1 MDYLSTQTHQYN
13 VSTTEPSGHRADLR
27 TPLLILLSYTTMNPL
42 PKQQR
47 LQLALEAY
55 KKGLFLSITKAALAY
70 DVPPSTLKDRI
81 KGVAPR
87 EEKTANCRKLTDTE
101 EDTLS
106 AWILDMEKRGLPLQ
120 MSAIRHLVQRLLSA
134 RIPSSSKP
142 IGEKWVARYIKRRP
156 ELKAKFSQ
164 THDYERAKCEG
175 PNLIKGWFQ
184 RFNDAVE
191 KYGILSEDIYNMD
204 EAGFQIGIISTAKV
218 VCGSDIRRNI
228 DTKAVQPGKEEWAT
242 AVVAINATGWALPPQ
257 IILAAESRQSRWHHD
272 IPSNYT
278 ISISKDGWTNDEL
291 GFEWLQ
297 KVFEP
302 ATASRTV
309 GRYRLLILDG
319 HSGYATASFDKF
331 CTERMIIP
339 LYLPPHSSHLL
350 QPLDVGC
357 FGPTKNLYGQKVQEL
372 MQQGIQSITKEDF
385 LYLYPTFHQH
395 TLSASNIKRGFKA
408 TGLVPLSPE
417 RVSKPYLQLKTPTPP
432 FTANTNSESFNIRE
446 TPANVYEPG
455 KRKKQVQH
463 LQSYRPISLATV
475 DQTVSKIIKGAEMV
489 MRNAILLQE
498 ELHRLRAESAR
509 QKQQQQQ
516 RPGHFIQNGD
526 SLLDAEGLSRAQEEE
541 IRQLPLLRS
550 RRPPTCSD
558 CHQIGHNRLQCHKKR
573 SI

>member
-1 MDYLSTQTHQYN
+1 
-13 VSTTEPSGHRADLR
+13 
-27 TPLLILLSYTTMNPL
+27 MNPL
-42 PKQQR
+42 PKEQR

-55 KKGLFLSITKAALAY
+55 KKGLFLSITKAALTY

-87 EEKTANCRKLTDTE
+87 EEKIANCRKLTDTE

-120 MSAIRHLVQRLLSA
+120 ISAVRHLVQVLLSA

-156 ELKAKFSQ
+156 ELKSKFSQ
-164 THDYERAKCEG
+164 MHDYQRAKCED
-175 PNLIKGWFQ
+175 PKLIKDWFQ
-184 RFNDAVE
+184 RVNDAVE

-204 EAGFQIGIISTAKV
+204 ETGFQIGIISTAKV

-228 DTKAVQPGKEEWAT
+228 DAKAVQPGNEEWAT
-242 AVVAINATGWALPPQ
+242 AIVAINATGWALPPQ
-257 IILAAESRQSRWHHD
+257 IILAAESHQSRWHHD
-272 IPSNYT
+272 IPGNYT
-278 ISISKDGWTNDEL
+278 ISISKDGWTNDGL

-319 HSGYATASFDKF
+319 HSSYATASFDKF

-385 LYLYPTFHQH
+385 LYLYPTVHQH
-395 TLSASNIKRGFKA
+395 TLSASNIKSGFTA

-417 RVSKPYLQLKTPTPP
+417 RVSSKLYLQLKTLTPP
-432 FTANTNSESFNIRE
+432 STANSANSKSFSIRE
-446 TPANVYEPG
+446 TPANIYELE
-455 KRKKQVQH
+455 KQKKQVQH
-463 LQSYRPISLATV
+463 LQSYRAMSLTTV
-475 DQTVSKIIKGAEMV
+475 DQAVSKIIKGAEMV

-516 RPGHFIQNGD
+516 RPAHFIQNGD
-526 SLLDAEGLSRAQEEE
+526 SLLAAEGLPRAREEEE
-541 IRQLPLLRS
+541 IRQLPLGRS